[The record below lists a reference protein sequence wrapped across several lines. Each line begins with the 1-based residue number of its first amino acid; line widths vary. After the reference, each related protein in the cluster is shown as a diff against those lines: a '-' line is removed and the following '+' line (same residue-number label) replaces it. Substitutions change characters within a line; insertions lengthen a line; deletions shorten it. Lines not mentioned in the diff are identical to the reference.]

1 MGRQKLRAVGIPEDL
16 FITVEKFLEK
26 YPRYVSVS
34 EFVRE
39 AIREKLAALENN
51 LKVPGGE
58 R

>member
-16 FITVEKFLEK
+16 FIAVEKFLEK